1 MYIYMYTLSSEYL
14 FKKKKNM
21 YAKPIVFILGI
32 VMIMEFPL
40 SLSVSS
46 YIDQMSLICNAHT
59 Y

>member
-1 MYIYMYTLSSEYL
+1 MCIHYHQNIYL
-14 FKKKKNM
+14 KKCIH
-21 YAKPIVFILGI
+21 AKPIVFILGI